1 MRLTDHTA
9 SLPRSQ
15 AAIVPGLPFLRESHL
30 LSLKDSYCTIKNT
43 LGPQFNNIIGYSGKD
58 RGLKGA
64 GRTPLNFHIFKYNPY
79 DLANLLYN

>member
-15 AAIVPGLPFLRESHL
+15 AATVPSLPFLRESHL

-43 LGPQFNNIIGYSGKD
+43 LGPQFNNIIGYSGED
-58 RGLKGA
+58 RELKGA
-64 GRTPLNFHIFKYNPY
+64 NTSQLSYIQIQPL
-79 DLANLLYN
+79 